1 MSEPEKLIELM
12 PVDEN
17 NKGPGG
23 NRRGRGGRGRRGRGR
38 GKGLENERTEEEILG
53 DFDNEEEKEESIDL
67 ITGENKGIKI
77 NKLLKKDSKENEEIL
92 KAEMEQKKKVC

>member
-23 NRRGRGGRGRRGRGR
+23 NRRGRGGRGRRGRG
-38 GKGLENERTEEEILG
+38 LYILSMS
-53 DFDNEEEKEESIDL
+53 FHYRFH
-67 ITGENKGIKI
+67 
-77 NKLLKKDSKENEEIL
+77 
-92 KAEMEQKKKVC
+92 